1 MHKGIKV
8 LEALKSE
15 TTLELKQGV
24 VEVKGKAMNR
34 TALGVVDAL
43 FTLYPNITFAELKCM
58 LPDSINPSAPKN
70 YKSLFKPYTDRL
82 YGVIQS
88 GDIRSECA
96 AVGLDPGASHF
107 VEPNEI
113 FRTADG
119 VEVLVAKSWESSDT
133 ETGENDLQNLINH
146 VAQYGIRVTKVEK
159 NEAFN
164 KGGYDLKII
173 NPMLFHQLQN
183 PSKKK
188 NDWLVG
194 ILLLGALILLTLLWF
209 FMNRNEKPEI
219 QPVEPPVQTEV
230 VLNDE
235 NEDRIASLTAD
246 IAAGIE
252 TKGGAL
258 SFHEIQFGFDSDQL
272 TSESFKYMD
281 EVLQAMQE
289 IAELKVDIVGHTSD
303 EGRDDYNMDLSLK
316 RAQAAASYLTEKGI
330 DAMRLSVS
338 GQGSKAPVADNA
350 SDEGKELNRRIEF
363 IIADDGN

>member
-1 MHKGIKV
+1 MHKGISV
-8 LEALKSE
+8 LEEL
-15 TTLELKQGV
+15 TTKKIAELKLGV

-43 FTLYPNITFAELKCM
+43 FTLYPDITFAELKGM
-58 LPDSINPSAPKN
+58 LPDNINPSAPKN
-70 YKSLFKPYTDRL
+70 YKSLFKPYTNRP

-88 GDIRSECA
+88 GDIRNECA
-96 AVGLDPGASHF
+96 ASGLDPGASHF
-107 VEPNEI
+107 IEPNET
-113 FRTADG
+113 FRTSDG
-119 VEVLVAKSWESSDT
+119 VEVLVSKSWESSDT

-159 NEAFN
+159 NQAFN
-164 KGGYDLKII
+164 KGSYDLKII
-173 NPMLFHQLQN
+173 NPTLFHELQN
-183 PSKKK
+183 SPKQK
-188 NDWLVG
+188 NKWLVG
-194 ILLLGALILLTLLWF
+194 ILLLGALILLALLWF
-209 FMNRNEKPEI
+209 FSNRNEKPEV

-230 VLNDE
+230 VLKDE

-246 IAAGIE
+246 IAAGIQ
-252 TKGGAL
+252 TKGRSL
-258 SFHEIQFGFDSDQL
+258 NFHEIQFGFDSDQL
-272 TSESFKYMD
+272 TTESFKYMD

-289 IAELKVDIVGHTSD
+289 IAELKVDIVGHTSN

-316 RAQAAASYLTEKGI
+316 RAEAVASYLTEKGI
-330 DAMRLSVS
+330 EATRLSVS